1 MQRFDSIY
9 RALIKLLFFCL
20 SKKPVS
26 IVNAIKHTRVTKDF
40 SHLHPRLLLLSLS
53 LWSLLLQYSTSCL
66 YSAECKKSKHN
77 IHVET
82 KFFFFVTIPAYFATF
97 MDGIYGRSGGVQSN
111 FEQATSRN
119 NPIAFSRAS
128 ENISCPSTS
137 YFLVGVRAFMVSL
150 SNKWLTFC
158 TAAQACPRRWSQTK
172 ERELEVHRGISA
184 KTHQNAW
191 IVTQAVGRRPARG
204 LSRFYKARR
213 STPTC
218 RHSSSV
224 PCNT

>member
-1 MQRFDSIY
+1 
-9 RALIKLLFFCL
+9 
-20 SKKPVS
+20 
-26 IVNAIKHTRVTKDF
+26 
-40 SHLHPRLLLLSLS
+40 
-53 LWSLLLQYSTSCL
+53 
-66 YSAECKKSKHN
+66 
-77 IHVET
+77 
-82 KFFFFVTIPAYFATF
+82 
-97 MDGIYGRSGGVQSN
+97 MDGIYGRSDEVQSN

-119 NPIAFSRAS
+119 NPIASSRAS
-128 ENISCPSTS
+128 KNISCPSTS
-137 YFLVGVRAFMVSL
+137 YFLVGVRAFTVSL

-191 IVTQAVGRRPARG
+191 IVTQAVERRPTRG
-204 LSRFYKARR
+204 LSRVYKARR

-224 PCNT
+224 PCNTSIMLSLTYIICVNINWALVSCMATYKMTGVKINLKSLQDLFKVKSISYI